1 MLNRGDIPFPPKH
14 EPLRD
19 DVHALGALVGEVLLE
34 QGGKA
39 LFEQV
44 EAERVAAIR
53 ARNGEPQARAQLEAL
68 VRGRPPALTRDLVR
82 AFSTWF
88 QAVNIAEK
96 VHRIRRR
103 RDYFLKDSQRPQPGG
118 VEDAIAQLKAQGLSA
133 AEVIDLLGGL
143 SIEPVF
149 APHSTEAS
157 RRTLLRKQQRIA
169 QRLLERLDPSLTP
182 HEARVIWDN
191 VRLEL
196 TTAWQTEELPR
207 ERLTVADEREQILFY
222 VLEILY
228 RVVPAFYEE
237 IAQALEK
244 AYGSS
249 AGAIRVPSILH
260 FGSWAGGDMDG
271 NPDVHAKTI
280 RDTLA
285 RQNRVVVN
293 SYFTEC
299 QNLAQRLSQSASRV
313 AISAELAKR
322 IERYMTLV
330 PGAQAITPARHDR
343 MPYRV
348 FLAQVGER
356 LRSAYEGRAS
366 GYEGARQF
374 RDDIALIADSLKGNR
389 GTNAGLFH
397 VERLLRRIDTFGFHL
412 ATLDVRQ
419 HADVLHQ
426 VVGQGL
432 ADAHW
437 LTRSRGERRD
447 ALAAAL
453 EKDRGPVTE
462 LDALGKRT
470 LAVFEAL
477 MQGRHRYGVSAIG
490 YFIIS
495 GASAADDMLAALL
508 LARWA
513 AAYDKKSGEVALDI
527 APQFETEES
536 LLGCGATM
544 RELLADPLYRRH
556 LEARGRRQCVLLGYS
571 DSNKEA
577 GTCASRFLIHQA
589 QGELAAVLAAAGE
602 QPVLFHAR
610 GGSAARGGG
619 RIESIIK
626 AAPPGAIN
634 GVLRI
639 REQGATVKQGY
650 GLRPIAMRTLERA
663 FNALALATAA
673 TQRNPAA
680 IEPAAHVEMAALL
693 ARESRSAYRELV
705 YGAANFYEYF
715 QAVTP
720 IDVIERMQIGSR
732 SAHRAAHTGLGGL
745 LPVPWVFAWS
755 QARFM
760 LPGWYGAGRGLAAA
774 VAQFGLARLREAH
787 GTWYFLRNL
796 VDDIETMLARADL
809 EIAAYYEALWPGSP
823 EDYPRLIRAE
833 YQLAC
838 EQVLAIKDSRA
849 LLDSDATMQ
858 RSIRLRNPYVDPM
871 NLMQVDLLRR
881 WRDGSREDPEL
892 FAALLASIGGIAEG
906 LQSTG

>member
-1 MLNRGDIPFPPKH
+1 MLNRGDIHFPVKH

-53 ARNGEPQARAQLEAL
+53 ARNGEPLARAQLEAL

-103 RDYFLKDSQRPQPGG
+103 RDYFLKESQRPQPGG
-118 VEDAIAQLKAQGLSA
+118 VEDAIAQLQAQGLSA
-133 AEVIDLLGGL
+133 AQVIDLLGGL

-191 VRLEL
+191 VRMEL

-244 AYGSS
+244 VYGSK

-293 SYFTEC
+293 SYFSEC
-299 QNLAQRLSQSASRV
+299 QDLAQRLSQSASRV
-313 AISAELAKR
+313 PVSAELAKR
-322 IERYMTLV
+322 IEQYMTLL

-374 RDDIALIADSLKGNR
+374 RDDIALVASSLKANR

-397 VERLLRRIDTFGFHL
+397 VERLLRRVDTFGFHL

-426 VVGQGL
+426 VVAQGL
-432 ADAHW
+432 GDAQW
-437 LTRSRGERRD
+437 PTRSRSERRD
-447 ALAAAL
+447 ALAEAL

-470 LAVFEAL
+470 LAVFEAI
-477 MQGRHRYGVSAIG
+477 MQGRHRYGTSAIG

-495 GASAADDMLAALL
+495 GASGADDMLAALL

-513 AAYDKKSGEVALDI
+513 AAYDKRTGEVALDI

-536 LLGCGATM
+536 LRSCGATM

-556 LEARGRRQCVLLGYS
+556 LEARGRRQCVLVGYS

-589 QGELAAVLAAAGE
+589 QAELAAVLAAAGE

-619 RIESIIK
+619 RIESIVK

-663 FNALALATAA
+663 FNALTLATAA
-673 TQRNPAA
+673 TQRDPYGHRACRTSRGRRSARAREPRRLPRAGVRRTAVLRVLPGGDADRCDRAHADRLALRAPRSPPGPERPAA
-680 IEPAAHVEMAALL
+680 GAVGVRLVTDALHAAGLVRRRAWLEP
-693 ARESRSAYRELV
+693 RGR
-705 YGAANFYEYF
+705 
-715 QAVTP
+715 AV
-720 IDVIERMQIGSR
+720 
-732 SAHRAAHTGLGGL
+732 RAATFARGACGLV
-745 LPVPWVFAWS
+745 LP
-755 QARFM
+755 
-760 LPGWYGAGRGLAAA
+760 
-774 VAQFGLARLREAH
+774 AQPHR
-787 GTWYFLRNL
+787 
-796 VDDIETMLARADL
+796 
-809 EIAAYYEALWPGSP
+809 
-823 EDYPRLIRAE
+823 
-833 YQLAC
+833 
-838 EQVLAIKDSRA
+838 
-849 LLDSDATMQ
+849 
-858 RSIRLRNPYVDPM
+858 
-871 NLMQVDLLRR
+871 
-881 WRDGSREDPEL
+881 
-892 FAALLASIGGIAEG
+892 
-906 LQSTG
+906 